1 MIWINFEKW
10 SMSLGNFWK
19 IQRIYWNWK
28 WTPFVWITP
37 RYLGKQKIKSWR
49 DRKKEGKGL
58 PPYQT
63 Q

>member
-37 RYLGKQKIKSWR
+37 RYLGK
-49 DRKKEGKGL
+49 
-58 PPYQT
+58 
-63 Q
+63 